1 MEMKMNKEKIVN
13 KLIEKSHKSI
23 DECNAIYDVLMKNFI
38 VGRKN
43 KEKRRYDFRS
53 GFTKG
58 NCRGFLHESGD
69 SGGGKRRASYK
80 L

>member
-23 DECNAIYDVLMKNFI
+23 DECNAIYDVLMKNSI

-43 KEKRRYDFRS
+43 KEKIKADFIKNLNMS
-53 GFTKG
+53 EVEADKIYNISMEIILKNFFISK
-58 NCRGFLHESGD
+58 
-69 SGGGKRRASYK
+69 
-80 L
+80 